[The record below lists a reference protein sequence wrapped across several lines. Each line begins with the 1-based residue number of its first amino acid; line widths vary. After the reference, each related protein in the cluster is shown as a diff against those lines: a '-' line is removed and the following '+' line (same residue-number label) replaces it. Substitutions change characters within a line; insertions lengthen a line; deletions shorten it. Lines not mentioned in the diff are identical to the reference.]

1 MAIRP
6 CCGCWM
12 LLILKTNDINPT
24 HKLKKNIEITQLICS
39 WIRTESPSLRSP
51 AILISTGRW
60 SPSSTTWEWNLPTM
74 KETSFH
80 WEWNLPTMK
89 ETSFHTAATILR
101 AAAARGSLFSG
112 GSCDLCDRN
121 YGRIMLHQYS
131 QQRVTKGSQAAT
143 KRVSHSDSQS
153 PTRNLWNWKVPDS
166 NKDTLPC
173 IYESLQEYDL

>member
-12 LLILKTNDINPT
+12 LLILKTNDISPT
-24 HKLKKNIEITQLICS
+24 HKLKKNIEIIQLICS

-131 QQRVTKGSQAAT
+131 QQRGAKQLYETSFPFRFPK
-143 KRVSHSDSQS
+143 
-153 PTRNLWNWKVPDS
+153 S
-166 NKDTLPC
+166 N
-173 IYESLQEYDL
+173 